1 MGLSD
6 KSILEPDAPK
16 PGIPVKKS
24 TLAVL
29 GLMALVAAGLVTTL
43 LSSGSGAS
51 EKTVVATDPSEIRS
65 VGTDATLREEE
76 DEVKRRRA
84 ALPPIAPASVPHSIA
99 SAPSAPVPFPVA
111 SAPTAAPGRSAAELE
126 QEAAVRLSKSLAH
139 DFDDTSREV
148 QRRDVQAAGA
158 GREDLA
164 AMLGRNAA
172 ASVPPSATADT
183 SLQNDRIKQLL
194 GQGPATRDEAA
205 WLKEYAKEAD
215 GKRTIRGY
223 AAAGGY
229 VLRQGKIIPAILGRQ
244 VNSDLPGRLT
254 AYVSSNVYDSNNNLL
269 IPKGSTLVGAYDSQ
283 VAVGQTRLMFAFTR
297 LILPNGYSFDL
308 PAAQGVDMAGASGM
322 SGDVNNHFLKMFGTS
337 LLIAVLADRGKQ
349 PSNVTQVGATGPA
362 TAAGQVLSDVS
373 KSILERNRVIPPT
386 ITVDQGTRIN
396 VEVVADMV
404 FPEPYPVRHP

>member
-1 MGLSD
+1 M
-6 KSILEPDAPK
+6 
-16 PGIPVKKS
+16 
-24 TLAVL
+24 
-29 GLMALVAAGLVTTL
+29 
-43 LSSGSGAS
+43 
-51 EKTVVATDPSEIRS
+51 
-65 VGTDATLREEE
+65 
-76 DEVKRRRA
+76 
-84 ALPPIAPASVPHSIA
+84 APASVPHPVA

-111 SAPTAAPGRSAAELE
+111 SAATAAPGRSAAELE

-139 DFDDTSREV
+139 DFDDTSRDV
-148 QRRDVQAAGA
+148 QRRDIQAAGA
-158 GREDLA
+158 GREDLGA
-164 AMLGRNAA
+164 LLGRNAA
-172 ASVPPSATADT
+172 AAVPPSATADT

-194 GQGPATRDEAA
+194 GQAPATRDEGA

-337 LLIAVLADRGKQ
+337 LLIAVLADKGKQ
-349 PSNVTQVGATGPA
+349 PSSVTQVGATGPA

-373 KSILERNRVIPPT
+373 KTILERNRVIPPT